1 MRLANEIRLA
11 RLAAI
16 CSLSQSAPAGT
27 PACKAISDAARTAG
41 YDKFNPAATI
51 TQNMAYLSS

>member
-1 MRLANEIRLA
+1 MRLVAK
-11 RLAAI
+11 LAAI
-16 CSLSQSAPAGT
+16 LRAIAIRPGRHVGVQGGPGAG
-27 PACKAISDAARTAG
+27 TAG